1 MPRGN
6 FYRPESF
13 ISPASEY
20 GLLRSATP
28 DRTVWLYARI
38 PWSTAL
44 LDGAND
50 QKRMDTAQQLMAFF
64 DGLANQVTVA
74 GMRYRY
80 MLQSEYREFHILAGS
95 MPVPYRPPLETRRT
109 ELGQYQ
115 SIYYRNEKTCKQFAV
130 VGVPLRLIGETN
142 HNRKPGM
149 LQRALTWYDRM
160 CYSVAN
166 GCPMFEEYLPDAHKI
181 ERIMLNAGLEPFTLM
196 DEHERERLVA
206 MMESWWVGR
215 ANSSALPILA
225 ENAHVHFF
233 PDNATCISAKNL
245 YDEGVNCNDWG
256 IDNEY
261 PASICFARTSD
272 FNQSNITDPSN
283 LWIAKL
289 MEVGRAGG
297 ANAVAT
303 SIRGKVEPA
312 KVTADQIRRN
322 SRTIDE
328 SIKERYEKNHEA
340 TGDMNEIK
348 ERLDYKKSIYETP
361 DMPPSIIDL
370 SIATCVAGTEQMAI
384 DALGRIPN
392 IEFTNLTTASE
403 QLMAF
408 KSMQACSNVRMTP
421 YEIHWSATCVAGG
434 GVSSFAKAGDKTG
447 ALAGLTEANRQPVYI
462 ATTTVQDK
470 DRRPILAII
479 GDTGSGKALHIF
491 STIPVP
497 PQPSFPHGKM
507 ARISDLHEGDLVYGR
522 DGKPYPILKLHPI
535 HTEDLYEVTLS
546 DGQTIRASG
555 NHQWI
560 VSDFKD
566 RNKFRR
572 PKHLQSQQRRNM
584 LLETY
589 DELCRMSDALP
600 AQSTM
605 SVNELAEFV
614 HPVTRRWWSGE
625 SNARTIASA
634 LRFMGVES
642 HQEQRDRAIA
652 DTKKPFKT
660 RQNCKRY
667 DTQEAL
673 RALIAH
679 YDDVAQHAKRWNNRA
694 KERADVLREHLGDS
708 YPKGISITDMQKMLG
723 DHSPSRSNIATVI
736 KTLDPISEWD
746 TEERIHPDRMR
757 HDSVSVYDVREACRA
772 IGQRMML
779 RYERVSNETDSLG
792 YSEQVV
798 TTRDMLASGLKDSD
812 DRAQWAIRATMP
824 VANPQADL
832 PLDPW
837 VLGAWLADGGIGTGI
852 IASDNRNGDL
862 QHVKSRLTAAGFSLG
877 NISTPMIVNAKGLV
891 SILRDMGILREKG
904 IPEIYFSASI
914 KQRLSLVQGLLDQ
927 DGTISPN
934 GNIEFTQSADHL
946 PIIRGMVRLLR
957 SLGIVV
963 HEPRLNK
970 AGYTADGEHHEAQ
983 DRYRITFT
991 TNLPVFSL
999 QRKAA
1004 LIPATLRQT
1013 QQWLYVKD
1021 IRKIS
1026 DAPHRCLTVG
1036 SPDHSFLV
1044 ADYVPTHNTM
1054 AAFSLFLQWSK
1065 IDARDGKG
1073 KTPCIYINPKAGDD
1087 LEDATRSQGGN
1098 VIRLDSDI
1106 ANGTFDPFNVIPNVE
1121 EAKEIA
1127 VLMMTNILGG
1137 DTKMESAMTAM
1148 LDYGVKRGGR
1158 CVGVALTIAAKA
1170 VAAEIKAGNKPETI
1184 GLPSNA
1190 LDVYQTIRMNLKANQ
1205 GLRLIFGT
1213 SNETQ
1218 PLTISQNLTLI
1229 NAGDRSLIPE
1239 GQDDSMTARIRQWT
1253 LRMVVMGAGTA
1264 VRGRDGMVGV
1274 DEAWVFMGKDK
1285 GASRTFEQWVR
1296 MARSQR
1302 FTPVIISQKV
1312 QEFIDADLTGGIS
1325 RAFLLAL
1332 DNPEETN
1339 GTVSPAKSAERLLG
1353 IEDLGGRIL
1362 HRMGSDDTLDNG
1374 QPNPASL
1381 KRLVDPKTGRT
1392 VRGAVA
1398 YFKDGS
1404 KQPIPV
1410 EIVIPSDL
1418 LKDISTTA
1426 TDKIAREQRKQ
1437 KEQKDNGL

>member
-50 QKRMDTAQQLMAFF
+50 RKRNDAAQQLMAFF

-80 MLQSEYREFHILAGS
+80 MLQSEYREFHLLTGS
-95 MPVPYRPPLETRRT
+95 MPVRYSPPASMRDTD
-109 ELGQYQ
+109 LGRYQ
-115 SIYYRNEKTCKQFAV
+115 AQYYRSQKVCKQFAV
-130 VGVPLRLIGETN
+130 IGVPLKLVGDHSN
-142 HNRKPGM
+142 NRKPGM

-166 GCPMFEEYLPDAHKI
+166 GCPMFEEYLPDAHNI
-181 ERIMLNAGLEPFTLM
+181 ERIMLNAGLEPFTIM
-196 DEHERERLVA
+196 DEQEREQLVA

-225 ENAHVHFF
+225 ENTHVHFF
-233 PDNATCISAKNL
+233 PDNATCAHAKNL
-245 YDEGVNCNDWG
+245 YDNGVDCTEWN
-256 IDNEY
+256 IDEEY
-261 PASICFARTSD
+261 PASICFARTAD
-272 FNQSNITDPSN
+272 FNQSSITDPNN
-283 LWIAKL
+283 LWIARL

-328 SIKERYEKNHEA
+328 SIKERYEKGHEA
-340 TGDMNEIK
+340 PGDMTEIK
-348 ERLDYKKSIYETP
+348 ERLDYKKAIYNTP

-370 SIATCVAGTEQMAI
+370 SVATCVAGNEQMAI
-384 DALGRIPN
+384 DALGCIPN
-392 IEFTNLTTASE
+392 IEFVNLTTASE

-421 YEIHWSATCVAGG
+421 YEIHWAATCVAGG
-434 GVSSFAKAGDKTG
+434 GVSSFAKAGDRDG
-447 ALAGLTEANRQPVYI
+447 ALVGLSEANRQPVYI
-462 ATTTVQDK
+462 GTTTVQDK

-479 GDTGSGKALHIF
+479 GDTGSGKAVHIS

-497 PQPSFPHGKM
+497 PQASFPHGKM
-507 ARISDLHEGDLVYGR
+507 AKISDLHEGDLVYGR
-522 DGKPYPILKLHPI
+522 DGKPYPLLKLHPI

-546 DGQTIRASG
+546 DGQTIKASG

-566 RNKFRR
+566 RNKFRKS
-572 PKHLQSQQRRNM
+572 KHLKSQQRKNM
-584 LLETY
+584 LSETY

-614 HPVTRRWWSGE
+614 HPVTSRWWSGE
-625 SNARTIASA
+625 SNARTIAAA

-660 RQNCKRY
+660 RQNCRRY
-667 DTQEAL
+667 NMQEAL

-679 YDDVAQHAKRWNNRA
+679 YDGVAQHAKRWNDLAR
-694 KERADVLREHLGDS
+694 ERADVLRKHLEDN
-708 YPKGISITDMQKMLG
+708 YPKGISITDIQKMLE
-723 DHSPSRSNIATVI
+723 DRSPSRSSIASVI
-736 KTLDPISEWD
+736 KTLNPISEWD
-746 TEERIHPDRMR
+746 TEERIHSDRMR
-757 HDSVSVYDVREACRA
+757 HDSVSVYNVREACRA

-779 RYERVSNETDSLG
+779 RYEGAFNETNSLG
-792 YSEQVV
+792 YCEQVV
-798 TTRDMLASGLKDSD
+798 TTRDMLASGLKDSGN
-812 DRAQWAIRATMP
+812 RAQWAIRAAMP

-837 VLGAWLADGGIGTGI
+837 VLGAWLADGSIGTGI

-862 QHVKSRLTAAGFSLG
+862 QHVKSCLTSAGFSLG
-877 NISTPMIVNAKGLV
+877 SINTPMVVNVKGLV
-891 SILRDMGILREKG
+891 SILRDMGILREKR

-914 KQRLSLVQGLLDQ
+914 EQRLSLVQGLLDQ
-927 DGTISPN
+927 DGTISSN

-946 PIIRGMVRLLR
+946 PIVRGMVRLLR

-963 HEPRLNK
+963 HEPHLNK
-970 AGYTADGEHHEAQ
+970 AGYTADGVRHEAQ

-991 TNLPVFSL
+991 TDLPVFSL

-1004 LIPATLRQT
+1004 LIPTTLRQT

-1026 DAPHRCLTVG
+1026 NAPHRCLTVG
-1036 SPDHSFLV
+1036 SPDHSFLI

-1073 KTPCIYINPKAGDD
+1073 KTPCIYINPKAGND
-1087 LEDATRSQGGN
+1087 LEDATRSQGGT
-1098 VIRLDSDI
+1098 VIRLDSDV

-1148 LDYGVKRGGR
+1148 LDYGVKHGARYVGR
-1158 CVGVALTIAAKA
+1158 ALLVAAQA
-1170 VAAEIKAGNKPETI
+1170 VAKTIKAGNTAESI
-1184 GLPSNA
+1184 GLPSNT
-1190 LDVYQTIRMNLKANQ
+1190 LEVFSTISMNLKANQ

-1213 SNETQ
+1213 DNDTK

-1325 RAFLLAL
+1325 RALLLAL
-1332 DNPEETN
+1332 DNPEEAN

-1353 IEDLGGRIL
+1353 IEDPNGRIL
-1362 HRMGSDDTLDNG
+1362 QRMGADDTLDNG
-1374 QPNPASL
+1374 QPNPNSL
-1381 KRLVDPKTGRT
+1381 KRLVSASTRKT

-1410 EIVIPSDL
+1410 EIVIPPAL
-1418 LKDISTTA
+1418 LKEISTTA
-1426 TDKIAREQRKQ
+1426 TDKIAREQRKN
-1437 KEQKDNGL
+1437 KEQ